1 MHETHAIQGYGG
13 IGQAPE
19 GDMSRLSLGADSS
32 NGSPRVMSHRS
43 DLSDTQLHAV
53 AAVIAYLITNFKTA
67 SDSSNSLYSIG
78 TSDMLGI

>member
-1 MHETHAIQGYGG
+1 MQGYGG

-43 DLSDTQLHAV
+43 DLSDKQLQAV
-53 AAVIAYLITNFKTA
+53 AAVIAYLITNFKSA
-67 SDSSNSLYSIG
+67 SDSSGGLYSMG